1 MLRIVHLIEEFLA
14 GHRSAILLLLLL
26 VAIVGGIL
34 GFRYYKDISENPE
47 FCATCHMMQ
56 DSFRSWEISRH
67 NDIICQRCHK
77 MSLLEQNKLL
87 IKYVMTGYTSPQEEV
102 HGRVEPWKS
111 CKGCH
116 FEEAKQGSI
125 TMRKSHGH
133 ARHVFMENIECM
145 ECHYTD
151 LHNFG
156 PNEQACSGC
165 HTDRL
170 VHGLGMEGL
179 ACLNCHSYAEE
190 TPEIVSDRK
199 CLRCHKDIPREA
211 LPMSRMHCFQCHKP
225 HAKIKLTSDDC
236 MGNCHGGEARVGQHG
251 FHMEK
256 TELQCLDCHKAHVW
270 RVGKAEAPNL
280 CNRCH
285 PIKDPQT
292 FIY

>member
-1 MLRIVHLIEEFLA
+1 
-14 GHRSAILLLLLL
+14 
-26 VAIVGGIL
+26 
-34 GFRYYKDISENPE
+34 
-47 FCATCHMMQ
+47 MMQ
-56 DSFRSWEISRH
+56 ESFRSWELSAHR
-67 NDIICQRCHK
+67 DIICQHCHR
-77 MSLLEQNKLL
+77 MSMLEQNKLL
-87 IKYVMTGYTSPQEEV
+87 ITYVMTGYTQPQEET

-111 CKGCH
+111 CRECH
-116 FEEAKQGSI
+116 MQEARQGSV

-133 ARHVFMENIECM
+133 ARHVFMESIDCL
-145 ECHYTD
+145 ECHDTD

-156 PNEQACSGC
+156 PDEEACKNC
-165 HTDRL
+165 HEDRL

-190 TPEIVSDRK
+190 TQDIVSDRK
-199 CLRCHKDIPREA
+199 CLGCHKEIPREA
-211 LPMSRMHCFQCHKP
+211 LPMSRMHCFECHKP

-251 FHMEK
+251 LHMER
-256 TELQCLDCHKAHVW
+256 TELQCLDCHKAHDW

-285 PIKDPQT
+285 RIKDPNT